1 MDEYFAFILSAGIL
15 TIFIATIDITKIKFA
30 KYYKERQS
38 ELKKSSGDL
47 MGEQPYSDYKTD
59 EFFPI
64 FITTLIFIL
73 SVTISLFLTEDFTKF
88 PIVIYFFGINM
99 WTQFKGIF
107 FISILNSILFAGYL
121 VQIYYY
127 KNSKN

>member
-64 FITTLIFIL
+64 FITTLIF
-73 SVTISLFLTEDFTKF
+73 FL
-88 PIVIYFFGINM
+88 
-99 WTQFKGIF
+99 
-107 FISILNSILFAGYL
+107 LL
-121 VQIYYY
+121 
-127 KNSKN
+127 